1 MSVHDFIKDYPY
13 NNLPLEHHIIQKNR
27 FLKTNIDA
35 YYCLDYTKYRNQ
47 GNPDFLV
54 VFKNTYKNVPEEEL
68 YNAAYELFPFYHQ
81 ILELLDKENLN
92 TICVVP
98 RSKARSS
105 YQISQLFFLEAI
117 RKIITVIQSKH
128 NEMFCEVSCS
138 DGSDYIIRHTD
149 TRTTHLDKSGC
160 GGDGDLPYPGI
171 TTDTCSLSDEI
182 RGKRILLIDD
192 IYTKTVNV
200 DEDCIQALLDKGAE
214 KVILFT
220 IARTKSYLEHDI
232 NNKENGDE
240 DNFDLNNLF

>member
-128 NEMFCEVSCS
+128 NEMFCEVSCF

-232 NNKENGDE
+232 NNKENGDK

>member
-13 NNLPLEHHIIQKNR
+13 NNLPLKHHIIQKNC

-54 VFKNTYKNVPEEEL
+54 VFKNTYKNVSEEEL

-128 NEMFCEVSCS
+128 NEMFCEVSCF

-149 TRTTHLDKSGC
+149 TRTTHLNKSNC

-214 KVILFT
+214 KVTLFT

-232 NNKENGDE
+232 NNKESIRAE
-240 DNFDLNNLF
+240 AISIFSR